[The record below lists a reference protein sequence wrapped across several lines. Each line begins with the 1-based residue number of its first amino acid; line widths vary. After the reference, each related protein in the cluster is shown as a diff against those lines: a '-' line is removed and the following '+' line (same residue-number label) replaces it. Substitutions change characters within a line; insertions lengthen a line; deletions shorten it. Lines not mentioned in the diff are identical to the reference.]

1 MDVVVVLF
9 TAAII
14 LALSFLG
21 DLLSR
26 KVMLPSVILLIILG
40 LICGPLFGPLFG
52 LDRSSLVDVLP
63 LLASLTLIFV
73 AFDAGAHMNVRE
85 VMVQSYRALVLSILG
100 FILSTITIGI
110 FLHFAFSLRWAYSF
124 LLSSAWGGV
133 NTATVVAV
141 SRHLSISGKTLT
153 TLTISSLIDDIVV
166 LVTALTILGYMTVG
180 ATGFYDISLTLI
192 RNICVSVF
200 VGVIVGIAWLNIL
213 HLSRRGEFTFTFTL
227 AAVFLLYS
235 GTEMLGGTGAIAVF
249 LFGLILGNSESL
261 CKSLK
266 MRVDIDQL
274 SRLKKSIVKFHS
286 ELTFIL
292 VSFFFTFIGLI
303 YVFTGIFDL
312 VIGLIISFLLHG
324 VRFISVSLGTWRS
337 ELSADL
343 PAVGFIV
350 GKGATSAAVSILPL
364 AYGLPNTTML
374 TSIALNVILFTN
386 ILSMLL
392 PFLASHVSSQK
403 KGTMRAGSP
412 FRGV

>member
-1 MDVVVVLF
+1 MLF

-21 DLLSR
+21 DMLSR
-26 KVMLPSVILLIILG
+26 KVMLPSVILLIVFG
-40 LICGPLFGPLFG
+40 LLFGPLFGPLLG

-73 AFDAGAHMNVRE
+73 AFDAGTHMNIRE
-85 VMVQSYRALVLSILG
+85 VMEQSYRAIVLSILG
-100 FILSTITIGI
+100 FILSTTAIGF
-110 FLHFAFSLRWAYSF
+110 FLHFAFSLRLAYSF
-124 LLSSAWGGV
+124 LLSSAWAGV

-153 TLTISSLIDDIVV
+153 TLTISSLIDDIIV
-166 LVTALTILGYMTVG
+166 LVTALTILSYMTVG
-180 ATGFYDISLTLI
+180 GTGFDVISLTLI

-213 HLSRRGEFTFTFTL
+213 HLSGRGEFTFTFTL

-261 CKSLK
+261 CESLK
-266 MRVDIDQL
+266 MRVDIGQL

-292 VSFFFTFIGLI
+292 VAFFFTFIGLI

-312 VIGLIISFLLHG
+312 VIGLIISLLLHG
-324 VRFISVSLGTWRS
+324 IRYITFSLGTWRS
-337 ELSADL
+337 DLAVDL

-350 GKGATSAAVSILPL
+350 GKGATSATVSILPL
-364 AYGLPNTTML
+364 AYGLPNTTMF

-386 ILSMLL
+386 ILSILL
-392 PFLASHVSSQK
+392 PYLASHASATK
-403 KGTMRAGSP
+403 KGIM
-412 FRGV
+412 